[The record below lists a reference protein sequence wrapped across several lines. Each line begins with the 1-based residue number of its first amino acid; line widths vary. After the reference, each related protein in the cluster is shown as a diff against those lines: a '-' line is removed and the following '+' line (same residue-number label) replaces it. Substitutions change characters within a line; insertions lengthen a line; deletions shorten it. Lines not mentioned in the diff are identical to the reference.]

1 YGSPSSSTISHSLIA
16 IRKLSLC
23 TFLIQR
29 RIDQFVY
36 VLVFYFVYL
45 AVAGEILPGKLI
57 SGSFYQMAHSFVTD
71 AMLFLRDYLSS
82 KDYFQVTFVL
92 YITTGRSSSDKSSS
106 LKPHVS
112 GNLMRHHCR
121 EVGLHASVW
130 RSPVDSFHFTFSIQA
145 CNCGWWLLHYKVEL
159 TVPAIVANC
168 FVFLIGGVN
177 KQKHI
182 SKNPKTPIWVVN
194 NAKVV
199 LKILRGN
206 RKHCSYLGDLML
218 APSFS
223 LPCGIS
229 NLFCLSSSSYKY
241 QI

>member
-1 YGSPSSSTISHSLIA
+1 MDLRLLLPSLIPSSQS
-16 IRKLSLC
+16 
-23 TFLIQR
+23 
-29 RIDQFVY
+29 VY

-71 AMLFLRDYLSS
+71 AM
-82 KDYFQVTFVL
+82 
-92 YITTGRSSSDKSSS
+92 
-106 LKPHVS
+106 
-112 GNLMRHHCR
+112 MRHHCR

-182 SKNPKTPIWVVN
+182 SKNPKTPIWG
-194 NAKVV
+194 KPPVV

-241 QI
+241 QIHVRNYLP